1 MVAMEELLPQAV
13 LRQIGD
19 KLYEKRK
26 VAALEVEQIVK
37 RLAAVSDTAKIS
49 AILDK
54 LIAEYA
60 FSAQANHRKVRRCG
74 IWGDTDVLCSLCVQT
89 FLAQYALLLR
99 CACIGFGAG
108 QFDHASVCAVHA
120 EHKQHSYVAMVTQKT
135 KRSIAYPTEN
145 VARNVMLV
153 QQL

>member
-37 RLAAVSDTAKIS
+37 RLAAVGDTAKIS

-60 FSAQANHRKVRRCG
+60 FSAQANHRKVGRVGGKGYC
-74 IWGDTDVLCSLCVQT
+74 LQE
-89 FLAQYALLLR
+89 Q
-99 CACIGFGAG
+99 
-108 QFDHASVCAVHA
+108 
-120 EHKQHSYVAMVTQKT
+120 
-135 KRSIAYPTEN
+135 
-145 VARNVMLV
+145 
-153 QQL
+153 

>member
-37 RLAAVSDTAKIS
+37 RLAAVGDTAKIS

-60 FSAQANHRKVRRCG
+60 FSAQANHRKVRCMG
-74 IWGDTDVLCSLCVQT
+74 GGLQQI
-89 FLAQYALLLR
+89 
-99 CACIGFGAG
+99 
-108 QFDHASVCAVHA
+108 VC
-120 EHKQHSYVAMVTQKT
+120 
-135 KRSIAYPTEN
+135 
-145 VARNVMLV
+145 V
-153 QQL
+153 QQLMNVCICAA